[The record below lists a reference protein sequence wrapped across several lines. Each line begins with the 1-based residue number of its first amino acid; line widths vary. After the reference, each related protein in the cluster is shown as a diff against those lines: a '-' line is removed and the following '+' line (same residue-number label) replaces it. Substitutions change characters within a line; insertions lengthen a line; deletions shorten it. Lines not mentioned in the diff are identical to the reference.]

1 MMKSIFEAI
10 QWLFEAVLFA
20 PHDLMRST
28 ELKNWWI
35 ANLINWVLWAII
47 CYYIWYWIKQ
57 LKIFKDNNEDQQDTT
72 AHSFL
77 K

>member
-1 MMKSIFEAI
+1 MMKSFFEAI
-10 QWLFEAVLFA
+10 QWLFERILFA
-20 PHDLMRST
+20 PHDLMRFT

-35 ANLINWVLWAII
+35 ANLVNWVLWAII
-47 CYYIWYWIKQ
+47 CYYIYYWTIQ
-57 LKIFKDNNEDQQDTT
+57 LKIFKDNNEDEQDTT